1 MAPPYRRK
9 IMKKIVITYG
19 LISGVV
25 AGGFLLTTVLLW
37 ENGYLLFDMYD
48 YGMLLGYASML
59 VAFSMVFFGVKAYRD
74 NQEGGTIT
82 FWKALQI
89 GLLIS
94 IIGSIIY
101 AASWEVYM
109 QSYPGFMERYVAGY
123 LDKMRAGGTPQAEID
138 AAAQSMASI
147 QELYR
152 NPVYRFGFS
161 LMEIVP
167 VGVIVSLLSAAVL
180 RRKTERLVEQ
190 PA

>member
-1 MAPPYRRK
+1 
-9 IMKKIVITYG
+9 MKRIVITYG
-19 LISGVV
+19 LISGAI

-37 ENGYLLFDMYD
+37 ENGYLRFDMFN
-48 YGMLLGYASML
+48 YGVLLGYASML

-74 NQEGGTIT
+74 SNAGGSIG
-82 FWKALQI
+82 FWKALQV

-109 QSYPGFMERYVAGY
+109 QAYPGFMERYVAGY
-123 LDKMRAGGTPQAEID
+123 LEKMRASGIAQTEID
-138 AAAQSMASI
+138 AAAQSLASI

-180 RRKTERLVEQ
+180 RRRPERLMEQ